1 MREMLAPRRQGLTDA
16 RGELTE
22 RYFVATQWQ
31 LMWRKFGRHRLALV
45 GAAVLAVFYLG
56 ALFAEFLA
64 PSVPSERYAKMA
76 FAPPQRVRLLHQGR
90 LRGPFVYGYQR
101 TTDPVTL
108 QKNYLADEA
117 QLVPIRL
124 FVRGPE
130 YRLWGLFAGDRHLFG
145 SADGAPVML
154 LGADSFGRDLLTRN
168 IYAARVSLSVGL
180 AAVLVS
186 FVLGVILGGISGY
199 FGGTVDL
206 AIQRFIE
213 FLMSLPTIPVWMGLS
228 AALPLDWSSIK
239 VYFVV
244 TLILS
249 IIGWTGLARVV
260 RGKIL
265 SLREEDYATAA
276 LLAGASKGRV
286 MARHLLPGFTSHI
299 IVSLTLTLPN
309 MILGE
314 TSLSFLGL
322 GLRPPITSWGVLL
335 KEAQNVQAVALQPWL
350 LTPAFFV
357 IVAVL
362 AFNFVG
368 DGMRDAADPYS
379 R

>member
-1 MREMLAPRRQGLTDA
+1 MLAC
-16 RGELTE
+16 
-22 RYFVATQWQ
+22 
-31 LMWRKFGRHRLALV
+31 
-45 GAAVLAVFYLG
+45 FYLG
-56 ALFAEFLA
+56 ALFAEFLS

-90 LRGPFVYGYQR
+90 LRTPFVYGYQR

-130 YRLWGLFAGDRHLFG
+130 YQLWG
-145 SADGAPVML
+145 
-154 LGADSFGRDLLTRN
+154 
-168 IYAARVSLSVGL
+168 LSVGL

-186 FVLGVILGGISGY
+186 FVLGVFLGGFSGY

-228 AALPLDWSSIK
+228 AALPLEWSSIK

-260 RGKIL
+260 RGKFL
-265 SLREEDYATAA
+265 ELREGDFVTAA
-276 LLAGASKGRV
+276 RISGAREASII
-286 MARHLLPGFTSHI
+286 AAHLVPHS
-299 IVSLTLTLPN
+299 
-309 MILGE
+309 
-314 TSLSFLGL
+314 
-322 GLRPPITSWGVLL
+322 
-335 KEAQNVQAVALQPWL
+335 
-350 LTPAFFV
+350 
-357 IVAVL
+357 
-362 AFNFVG
+362 
-368 DGMRDAADPYS
+368 
-379 R
+379 